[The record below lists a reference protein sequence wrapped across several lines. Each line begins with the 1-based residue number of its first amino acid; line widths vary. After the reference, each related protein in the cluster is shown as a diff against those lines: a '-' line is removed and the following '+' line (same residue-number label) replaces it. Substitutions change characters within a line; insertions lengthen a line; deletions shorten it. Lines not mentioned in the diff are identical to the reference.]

1 MFKMFPPTFLVV
13 PVAWLT
19 ILILTGF
26 DRVSPFLGELGIA
39 PKVSWAVLIVQ
50 AVVTAIIVT
59 PAWRG
64 LWWAIPTLNR
74 WVYPDLNGEWDVQ
87 GETNWD
93 RIDALLKAANGES
106 PPLDMRRGNEASL
119 PSLGKFKMR
128 ARITQS
134 WLSMSV
140 ELWNPT
146 GTGPIDQSDTLMVE
160 PFRGKN
166 GRHGLT
172 YVFEQTNRTDVVSD
186 DPKFRGAAWIVC
198 DRDSSDSLCGRMWS
212 DRVWRRGMNTA
223 ADLRFTRRK
232 PKKARGK
239 VAK

>member
-1 MFKMFPPTFLVV
+1 MFKMFKPTFLIL
-13 PVAWLT
+13 PIAWLT
-19 ILILTGF
+19 ILIVMGVE
-26 DRVSPFLGELGIA
+26 RVTPFLEGLGVN

-50 AVVTAIIVT
+50 AVATAIIVT

-64 LWWAIPTLNR
+64 LWWAVPKLNS
-74 WVYPDLNGEWDVQ
+74 WVYPDLTGDWDVE
-87 GETNWD
+87 GETNWN
-93 RIDALLKAANGES
+93 RIDTLLKAANGEAL
-106 PPLDMRRGNEASL
+106 PVDMRRGEEAGL
-119 PSLGKFKMR
+119 PPLGNFKMR

-146 GTGPIDQSDTLMVE
+146 GAGPIDQSHTLMVE

-186 DPKFRGAAWIVC
+186 NSKFRGAAWIVR
-198 DRDSSDSLCGRMWS
+198 DRDNSDRLCGRMWT
-212 DRVWRRGMNTA
+212 DRMWRRGMNTA
-223 ADLRFTRRK
+223 ADLEFRRRK
-232 PKKARGK
+232 SKKSRKG
-239 VAK
+239 